1 MATPACG
8 AGRASS
14 GGRQALTVTLDH
26 AGLSVADLEASA
38 AFYRRALGFEREV
51 AFELPG
57 GIRGLM
63 LRLPS
68 GGRLEL
74 FEHPSS
80 DAGLTPESPL
90 AALATRGYGH
100 FAVGTPDIETVY
112 ARAVEAGAAE
122 KVSPRPSPEPGV
134 LFAFVADPEGN
145 LVELVERRNGLAE
158 AETS

>member
-1 MATPACG
+1 
-8 AGRASS
+8 
-14 GGRQALTVTLDH
+14 LTVTLDH

-38 AFYRRALGFEREV
+38 TFYRRALGFEREV
-51 AFELPG
+51 EFELPG

-63 LRLPS
+63 LKLES

-80 DAGLTPESPL
+80 GGGLTPESPL

-100 FAVGTPDIETVY
+100 FAVGTRDIEAAYV
-112 ARAVEAGAAE
+112 RALEAGGVE

-134 LFAFVADPEGN
+134 RFAFVADPEGN
-145 LVELVERRNGLAE
+145 LVELVER
-158 AETS
+158 T